1 MSLKS
6 LVKRTWKFLRE
17 EEGASGLEYAIVAA
31 MVAAIIVTFSD
42 TISTRVSAIF
52 TTISTNL

>member
-1 MSLKS
+1 MSLIKK
-6 LVKRTWKFLRE
+6 LRKFVKE

-31 MVAAIIVTFSD
+31 MVAAVIVTFSGG
-42 TISTRVSAIF
+42 ISTRVQAIF

>member
-6 LVKRTWKFLRE
+6 LLKKLVKFSKE

-31 MVAAIIVTFSD
+31 MVAAVIVTFSD
-42 TISTRVSAIF
+42 TISTWVNTTF
-52 TTISTNL
+52 TTITTNL